1 MNRKTQIVAVLA
13 GILLLLAG
21 CNRTPE
27 PEKSP
32 NAATP
37 GQAAAPTTLPPGST
51 DQSSASPAAPAVPPP
66 AVPAEPPPP
75 PKPTVVPSGTA
86 ISARLGSEL
95 SSKSSHTGDEFVA
108 TVASSVK
115 VKGTVLIPAGS
126 TIHGVVIEA
135 KSAGKFKGE
144 ADLLISAHSVV
155 IAGHSYPIQVS
166 TVGSTTK
173 GKGKRT
179 AAMVGGGAGG
189 GALIGGLAGG
199 GKGALIGGVVGA
211 GAGTAGAALTGN
223 NRDITMPAE
232 TVIAFHLTG
241 PLKLGSS

>member
-1 MNRKTQIVAVLA
+1 MNRKMQIVAVLA

-27 PEKSP
+27 PEQSP
-32 NAATP
+32 SAAAP
-37 GQAAAPTTLPPGST
+37 AQAAAPAAPP
-51 DQSSASPAAPAVPPP
+51 PAAPAPDTSVPPP

-75 PKPTVVPSGTA
+75 PKPTVVPSGTVV
-86 ISARLGSEL
+86 SARLGSEL

-108 TVASSVK
+108 TVVSSVK

-126 TIHGVVIEA
+126 TIHGVVTDA

-144 ADLLISAHSVV
+144 ADLMISAHSIV
-155 IAGHSYPIQVS
+155 IAGHSYPIEVS

-232 TVIAFHLTG
+232 TVVAFHLTG

>member
-1 MNRKTQIVAVLA
+1 MNRKMQIVAVLA

-27 PEKSP
+27 PEQSP
-32 NAATP
+32 NAAAP
-37 GQAAAPTTLPPGST
+37 AQAAAPAAPP
-51 DQSSASPAAPAVPPP
+51 PAAPAPDTSVPPP

-108 TVASSVK
+108 TVTSSVK

-126 TIHGVVIEA
+126 TIHGVVTDA

-144 ADLLISAHSVV
+144 ADLMISAHSIV
-155 IAGHSYPIQVS
+155 IAGHSYPIEVS

-232 TVIAFHLTG
+232 TVVAFHLTG